1 MQKLKKV
8 VLGLQFL
15 LYISESAK
23 VKSLLLVSTK
33 SYGEPKLDKK
43 QNNLMHSEKA
53 DIKTTV
59 RNSVLCF

>member
-1 MQKLKKV
+1 MNKV

-15 LYISESAK
+15 LCTSESARK
-23 VKSLLLVSTK
+23 KSLLLVSAK
-33 SYGEPKLDKK
+33 SYGEPKLDEK

-59 RNSVLCF
+59 RNSVLCL